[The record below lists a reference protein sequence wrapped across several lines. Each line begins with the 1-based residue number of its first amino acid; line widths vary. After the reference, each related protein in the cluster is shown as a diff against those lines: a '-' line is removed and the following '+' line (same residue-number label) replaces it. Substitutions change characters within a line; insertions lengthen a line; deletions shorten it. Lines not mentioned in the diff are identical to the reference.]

1 MVMMAVLMWLMAMME
16 MLLLLIVTA
25 ITTATTT
32 TGGGGRGWRW
42 WPCQPSAG
50 LVQYEFV
57 RVSEPIDIDVGI
69 KPLRPAT
76 CQCRHQRHVGNA
88 GTASADTSASY
99 NVMVY
104 TAPDLMGRIVSGLDG
119 ADRFKTCAIVQP
131 CYTTFLLRRLMVYMW
146 YTYEELCKASGTHAW

>member
-1 MVMMAVLMWLMAMME
+1 MVMMVVLMWLMAMME

-32 TGGGGRGWRW
+32 TGGGGRCWRW

-50 LVQYEFV
+50 LVHYEFV
-57 RVSEPIDIDVGI
+57 RVAEPVDIDVGI

-104 TAPDLMGRIVSGLDG
+104 TTPDLMGRIVSGLDG

-131 CYTTFLLRRLMVYMW
+131 CYTTFLLRRLMVYM
-146 YTYEELCKASGTHAW
+146 